1 MTARRAD
8 IGAGQA
14 AAVQGWHVLT
24 LDSVASTMD
33 EARRL
38 AAGNARDRTVV
49 RALEQTSGRGRMGR
63 AWASPPGNVYATAI
77 LRPAVPAVR
86 ALELS
91 LVAAVAMAD
100 TVAAFAT
107 PVRLKWPNDVLLD
120 GGKVAGVLLEAMT
133 AGTALSA
140 VLVGIGIN
148 VASRPELADRATARI
163 ETAVAD
169 TVFDHLVSALG
180 ARVDQWDRDGLDAIR
195 AAWLERG
202 PALGSPLTVG
212 QGGELLHG
220 AFAGL
225 EPGGALRL
233 ALADGSLRQIA
244 SGEVLA

>member
-1 MTARRAD
+1 MTAGRAA
-8 IGAGQA
+8 IGAGPEA
-14 AAVQGWHVLT
+14 AARGWRVVT
-24 LDSVASTMD
+24 LEAVSSTMD

-38 AAGNARDRTVV
+38 ALGGAFDRTVV
-49 RALEQTSGRGRMGR
+49 RALEQTGGRGRMGR

-91 LVAAVAMAD
+91 LVAAVATAD
-100 TVAAFAT
+100 TVAAFGGT
-107 PVRLKWPNDVLLD
+107 VRLKWPNDVLLD

-133 AGTALSA
+133 AGAALSA

-163 ETAVAD
+163 ETADAD
-169 TVFDHLVSALG
+169 AVFEQLLSALG
-180 ARVDQWDRDGLDAIR
+180 ARVGQWTRDGLDGIR

-212 QGGELLHG
+212 QGGELLRG
-220 AFAGL
+220 SFAGL
-225 EPGGALRL
+225 EPGGLLRL
-233 ALADGSLRQIA
+233 ELADGSLRRIA
-244 SGEVLA
+244 SGEILA